1 VPRAGLK
8 DGAQAMRF
16 LALSGSLRRAS
27 INSAMLRAAARLA
40 PAPIEVQVLTQLG
53 DLPLFNPDNEEAPG
67 EAVLHFRQAVAHA
80 DALIFASPEY
90 AHGVTGSIKN
100 ALDWLVSFEPF
111 AYRPVAVVN
120 TSPRAHHADA
130 ALRETLATMA
140 AHIVEPASVQ
150 VSLLGA
156 QLDEEGMVRSPEV
169 AGAIRSMLLALAHGV
184 EQVRGSGA
192 APLVHPL

>member
-1 VPRAGLK
+1 
-8 DGAQAMRF
+8 MRF

-40 PAPIEVQVLTQLG
+40 PAPIEVNVFTQLG
-53 DLPLFNPDNEEAPG
+53 DLPLFNPDSEAAPG
-67 EAVLHFRQAVAHA
+67 DAVQQFRRAVAQA

-111 AYRPVAVVN
+111 AYQPVAVVN

-130 ALRETLATMA
+130 ALREILATMA

-150 VSLLGA
+150 LPLLGA
-156 QLDEEGMVRSPEV
+156 QLDEEGMLRSPEV
-169 AGAIRSMLLALAHGV
+169 ASAIRSMLLALAHGV
-184 EQVRGSGA
+184 EQARGSGT
-192 APLVHPL
+192 APSVHPL